1 MEKYIFTFDRYS
13 PLVYEGELLEEDIN
27 SVKEGTMVIIRVSDL
42 KVLETDG
49 ITWLEMNKV
58 DRYS

>member
-1 MEKYIFTFDRYS
+1 MEKYIFTFDYYS
-13 PLVYEGELLEEDIN
+13 PLVYEGELLKEDIN
-27 SVKEGTMVIIRVSDL
+27 FVKSGTMVIIRVSDL

-58 DRYS
+58 NRYS